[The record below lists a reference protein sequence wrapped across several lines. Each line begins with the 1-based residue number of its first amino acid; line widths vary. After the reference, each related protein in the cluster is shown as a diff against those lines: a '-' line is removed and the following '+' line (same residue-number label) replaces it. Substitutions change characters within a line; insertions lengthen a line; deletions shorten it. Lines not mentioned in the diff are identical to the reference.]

1 MARIE
6 MRNVTI
12 YIQDGLSGSAVMTNN
27 ASQNETTFNVGTVN
41 LNTDDTDLVP
51 VGARFYVA
59 GETTNTIHT
68 VTARDPSANSPTTNI
83 TFTPALGAGTY
94 NSANSANA
102 VTFLPQRVEV
112 KVGEGNL
119 TWTESKE
126 YEYLVDRGVLDT
138 VKEGDDQPVEM
149 SMEFVYEYI
158 KTQSGQDI
166 TPVDA
171 LKKSGEADE
180 WVTSA
185 SDQCEPYA
193 VDVRVLH
200 CVPCGTDYDE
210 DVVFTDFRYES
221 LDFDMG
227 EATIAVSGR
236 CNVTEPTITRSDNSE
251 CA

>member
-12 YIQDGLSGSAVMTNN
+12 YVQDGLSGNGLMTNN
-27 ASQNETTFNVGTVN
+27 ATANEVTFNIGTVV
-41 LNTDDTDLVP
+41 LNTTTTNQVP

-59 GETTNTIHT
+59 GETVNLVHT
-68 VTARDPSANSPTTNI
+68 VTARGPASGATTNI
-83 TFTPALGAGTY
+83 TFTPALGAGSY
-94 NSANSANA
+94 NSANSNNL

-112 KVGEGNL
+112 KIGEGNL
-119 TWTESKE
+119 TWSESKE
-126 YEYLVDRGVLDT
+126 YEYLTDRGSLDT

-149 SMEFVYEYI
+149 SLEFVYEYI

-171 LKKSGEADE
+171 VKKTGEASE
-180 WVTSA
+180 WVSSS
-185 SDQCEPYA
+185 SDLCEPYA
-193 VDVRVLH
+193 VDIRALH
-200 CVPCGTDYDE
+200 CVPCGTDHDE
-210 DVVFTDFRYES
+210 DVIFTDFRYES

-236 CNVTEPTITRSDNSE
+236 CNVVEPSITRSDNTE

>member
-27 ASQNETTFNVGTVN
+27 ASQNETSFNVGTVN
-41 LNTDDTDLVP
+41 LNTTNTASVP

-59 GETTNTIHT
+59 GETTNTVHT
-68 VTARDPSANSPTTNI
+68 VTARGPSSGNTNNI

-102 VTFLPQRVEV
+102 VTFLPQRVSV
-112 KVGEGNL
+112 KIGEGNL
-119 TWTESKE
+119 TWTEAKE
-126 YEYLVDRGVLDT
+126 YEYLVDRGTLDT
-138 VKEGDDQPVEM
+138 VKQGDDQPVEM
-149 SMEFVYEYI
+149 SLEFVYEYI

-171 LKKSGEADE
+171 IKRSGEAAE
-180 WVTSA
+180 WVSSS
-185 SDQCEPYA
+185 SDLCEPYA
-193 VDVRVLH
+193 VDIRALH

-210 DVVFTDFRYES
+210 DIIFTDFRYES

-227 EATIAVSGR
+227 EATISVSGR
-236 CNVTEPTITRSDNSE
+236 CNVTEPTITRSDNAE
-251 CA
+251 C